1 MLIDTNG
8 SLHTKTARVNSSQF
22 EDDARVFRTTREHTN
37 AFCENPH
44 EVAHTHGVQ
53 STLSAR
59 RGRARACRSG
69 DARETSFARIAK
81 PAADARLRDPLMP
94 RTGRLLVAAA
104 RAHMVRARHMRTARA
119 VGSALS
125 VLVLGA
131 CAAGGPYTPVSAYE
145 EPPAPATPTGYVI
158 QPGDVLQVRVFN
170 QPDMS
175 ARAKVRDD
183 GKVSI
188 PFLNDV
194 VAAGFT
200 PNALAQQLQQRLKEF
215 INSPVVTVSL
225 EEARPFSVSV
235 LGEVNKPGVYA
246 VPVGTGVLQALAAAG
261 GFTQYASRDRIFVVR
276 ETPQRARI
284 RFQFE
289 ELTQATGKAATFRL
303 RAGDTVVVE

>member
-1 MLIDTNG
+1 VSGL
-8 SLHTKTARVNSSQF
+8 LPLLLLARTWYV
-22 EDDARVFRTTREHTN
+22 
-37 AFCENPH
+37 P
-44 EVAHTHGVQ
+44 
-53 STLSAR
+53 
-59 RGRARACRSG
+59 
-69 DARETSFARIAK
+69 
-81 PAADARLRDPLMP
+81 
-94 RTGRLLVAAA
+94 
-104 RAHMVRARHMRTARA
+104 VRMRTARA
-119 VGSALS
+119 VGSALF

-131 CAAGGPYTPVSAYE
+131 CASGGSYVPVSAYQ
-145 EPPAPATPTGYVI
+145 EPPPPPSTTGYVI
-158 QPGDVLQVRVFN
+158 QPGDVLQIRVFN

-175 ARAKVRDD
+175 AHARVRDD
-183 GKVSI
+183 GKISI

-194 VAAGFT
+194 VASGFT

-246 VPVGTGVLQALAAAG
+246 VPVGAGVLQALAAAG

-284 RFQFE
+284 RFQFD